1 MSLKDGFISRVA
13 HTLFSCLFVTIT
25 PNTSPLSFLSK
36 TNCALET
43 AMTTMGKPYKTLDAF
58 IPENNSGLARRPTSA
73 RDLLILRTDSSGT
86 QRKAESL
93 PIDRAELEKR
103 KRLREQPEIQAAA
116 EMATTGNTI
125 PRSIIMKDR
134 IRTHEKLRI

>member
-13 HTLFSCLFVTIT
+13 RTLFSCLFVTIT

-73 RDLLILRTDSSGT
+73 RDLLTLRTDSSGT
-86 QRKAESL
+86 QRKAEKW
-93 PIDRAELEKR
+93 RAYPSIGLNWRR
-103 KRLREQPEIQAAA
+103 KQPEIQAAA